1 MTQQYLVG
9 ELSELI
15 SLLEPAAGEGLVES
29 VRALRR
35 LVECSPVAALAPLA
49 VEATTI
55 ADVVCWAT
63 LDRGDA
69 AEFARESAAAAQL
82 HEFAVSANL
91 LP

>member
-1 MTQQYLVG
+1 MTQQHLVG

-15 SLLEPAAGEGLVES
+15 SLLEPAPDECLADA

-35 LVECSPVAALAPLA
+35 RVECSPVAALTRLA

-55 ADVVCWAT
+55 ADMTCWAA
-63 LDRGDA
+63 LDRGDTA
-69 AEFARESAAAAQL
+69 GFARQSAAAAQL